1 MKKYRFLDHTAD
13 VKFQA
18 FGATLEE
25 VFTNAALAMAS
36 LMCQEKVST
45 RSSVRVQ
52 VEGRD
57 LESLLYNFLE
67 EFLVLF
73 DSRNFLL
80 ARVEAVEI
88 DNRELKLEAEA
99 VGDRAG
105 GYEIYLGIKA
115 VTYSDMYVKQENN
128 AWVAQV
134 VLDV

>member
-36 LMCQEKVST
+36 LMCKEKVST
-45 RSSVRVQ
+45 RSSVRVD

-105 GYEIYLGIKA
+105 DYEIYLGIKA
-115 VTYSDMYVKQENN
+115 VTYSDMFVRQENN

>member
-36 LMCQEKVST
+36 LMCQEKVSAS
-45 RSSVRVQ
+45 SSVRVH

-88 DNRELKLEAEA
+88 DSGELHLEAEA
-99 VGDRAG
+99 VGDHAG
-105 GYEIYLGIKA
+105 NYEIATGIKA
-115 VTYSDMYVKQENN
+115 VTYSDMFVRQEHN
-128 AWVAQV
+128 AWIAQV

>member
-1 MKKYRFLDHTAD
+1 
-13 VKFQA
+13 
-18 FGATLEE
+18 
-25 VFTNAALAMAS
+25 
-36 LMCQEKVST
+36 
-45 RSSVRVQ
+45 

-105 GYEIYLGIKA
+105 DYEIYLGIKA
-115 VTYSDMYVKQENN
+115 VTYSDMFVRQENN

>member
-45 RSSVRVQ
+45 RSSVRVD

-73 DSRNFLL
+73 DCRNFLL

-105 GYEIYLGIKA
+105 DYEIYMGIKA
-115 VTYSDMYVKQENN
+115 VTYSDMFVRQENN

>member
-36 LMCQEKVST
+36 LMCQEKVSS

-105 GYEIYLGIKA
+105 DYEIYLGIKA
-115 VTYSDMYVKQENN
+115 VTYSDMFVRQENN

>member
-25 VFTNAALAMAS
+25 LFTNAALAMAS
-36 LMCQEKVST
+36 LMCKEKISA
-45 RSSVRVQ
+45 RSSVRVH

-57 LESLLYNFLE
+57 LENLLYNFLE

-73 DSRNFLL
+73 DSRSFLL
-80 ARVEAVEI
+80 AKVETIAI
-88 DNRELKLEAEA
+88 DDRELRLDAEA
-99 VGDRAG
+99 VGDLAG
-105 GYEIYLGIKA
+105 NYEIYLGIKA
-115 VTYSDMYVKQENN
+115 VTYSDMVVREENN
-128 AWVAQV
+128 TWLAQV

>member
-18 FGATLEE
+18 FGVTLEE

-36 LMCQEKVST
+36 LMCKESVSA
-45 RSSVRVQ
+45 RSSVQVH

-80 ARVEAVEI
+80 ARVETVEI
-88 DNRELKLEAEA
+88 DNRELRLEAEV
-99 VGDRAG
+99 VGDRAEN
-105 GYEIYLGIKA
+105 YEMYLGIKA
-115 VTYSDMYVKQENN
+115 VTYSDMFVRPENN

>member
-36 LMCQEKVST
+36 LMCKEKVST
-45 RSSVRVQ
+45 RSSVRVD

-105 GYEIYLGIKA
+105 DYEIYMGIKA
-115 VTYSDMYVKQENN
+115 VTYSDMFVRQENN

>member
-1 MKKYRFLDHTAD
+1 MRKYRFLDHTAD

-36 LMCQEKVST
+36 LICKEKISA

-88 DNRELKLEAEA
+88 DNRELKLEAKA

-105 GYEIYLGIKA
+105 NYEIYLGIKA
-115 VTYSDMYVKQENN
+115 VTYSDMFVRWENN

>member
-36 LMCQEKVST
+36 LMCQEKISS

-80 ARVEAVEI
+80 ARAEAVEI
-88 DNRELKLEAEA
+88 DSGELKLEAKA

-105 GYEIYLGIKA
+105 NYEIYLGIKA

>member
-36 LMCQEKVST
+36 LMCQEKVSS
-45 RSSVRVQ
+45 RSSIRMH

-105 GYEIYLGIKA
+105 DYEIYLGIKA
-115 VTYSDMYVKQENN
+115 VTYSDMFVRQENN

>member
-25 VFTNAALAMAS
+25 VFTNAALATAR
-36 LMCQEKVST
+36 LMCQEKVSA
-45 RSSVRVQ
+45 RISVRVH

-80 ARVEAVEI
+80 ARIEVVEI
-88 DNRELKLEAEA
+88 DNRELKLEVEA

-105 GYEIYLGIKA
+105 NYEIAMGIKA
-115 VTYSDMYVKQENN
+115 VTYSDMFVRWENN